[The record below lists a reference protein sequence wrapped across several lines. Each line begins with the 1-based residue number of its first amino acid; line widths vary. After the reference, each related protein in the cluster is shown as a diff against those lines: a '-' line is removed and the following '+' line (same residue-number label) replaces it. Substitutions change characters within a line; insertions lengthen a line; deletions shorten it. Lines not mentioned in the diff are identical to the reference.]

1 MRDISEVAPPTTTT
15 TTTTTTTIAT
25 EPPPPTSEK
34 PKRDKKRRR
43 NRKRQRTS
51 HRESLN
57 HLDDHEQEINDL
69 EAKKDDHESNSKVFE
84 EVNHISFI
92 INEEKGMYIVLVVRR
107 NAKIL

>member
-57 HLDDHEQEINDL
+57 HLDQDHEQEINDL

-92 INEEKGMYIVLVVRR
+92 INEEKGMCY
-107 NAKIL
+107 